1 MIYENFVWTPELR
14 KEFFQIVLDNYHCID
29 NIEEAT
35 INFVKEKIIKSNG
48 TKRTASNIIWEVGN
62 LN

>member
-1 MIYENFVWTPELR
+1 MIYENFVWTPELT
-14 KEFFQIVLDNYHCID
+14 KEFSKVVLDNYHCID

-48 TKRTASNIIWEVGN
+48 TKRTASDIIWEIGN

>member
-1 MIYENFVWTPELR
+1 MINENFVWTPELR
-14 KEFFQIVLDNYHCID
+14 KEFFQVVLDNYHCID

-35 INFVKEKIIKSNG
+35 NLFVKEKTIKNG
-48 TKRTASNIIWEVGN
+48 TKRTTSNIIWEIGN

>member
-1 MIYENFVWTPELR
+1 MIYENFVWTPELT
-14 KEFFQIVLDNYHCID
+14 KEFLKVVLDNHHCID

-35 INFVKEKIIKSNG
+35 INFVKEKIINNNG
-48 TKRTASNIIWEVGN
+48 TIRTTSDIIWEIGN

>member
-48 TKRTASNIIWEVGN
+48 NALLKEDPSIGK
-62 LN
+62 